1 LGRDPKAP
9 IIKGRKVDSWPM
21 AKGILRKVLIV
32 LILPCAVYA
41 RFYILQP
48 KRFGTLQT
56 LYIMFQQA
64 FLPSISAWG
73 LCFVMTLG
81 LYDLSIG
88 AIIILSAIVG
98 TNLTLAIG
106 TGFGYVWLFLI
117 CLSTAVVLEFINAS
131 GYNFLKIPS
140 MIVTIGLMI
149 LYETAANFAGNA
161 VLPYELSI
169 FGKAPYNVIV
179 GLFTLIIAYL
189 LYNRTQI
196 GMQIKA
202 VGGSEIVARNAGVDV
217 RRVKMYGFLLCGVFL
232 GIASF
237 LSVSYGGVI
246 IPSTRM
252 SSILRLFPPLMGY
265 FIGIA
270 LKKVCNI
277 IIGIFVGE
285 MVIIMVVTGM
295 VTMGVPTTYQ
305 QVITGLFLLAVVGIA
320 VKAKK
325 DEVVK

>member
-1 LGRDPKAP
+1 MSTG
-9 IIKGRKVDSWPM
+9 KVDFAYM
-21 AKGILRKVLIV
+21 VKGVLKKILIV

-41 RFYILQP
+41 LFYILQP
-48 KRFGTLQT
+48 KRFGSLQT

-88 AIIILSAIVG
+88 AIIIFSAIVG
-98 TNLTLAIG
+98 TNFALVIG
-106 TGFGYVWLFLI
+106 NSFGYIGLFI
-117 CLSTAVVLEFINAS
+117 GCLFSAVFLELINAT
-131 GYNFLKIPS
+131 GYTLLKIPS
-140 MIVTIGLMI
+140 MIVTIGFMI
-149 LYETAANFAGNA
+149 LYETAANFMGNA

-169 FGKAPYNVIV
+169 FGRAPYNILVGIV
-179 GLFTLIIAYL
+179 TLIIAYL

-202 VGGSEIVARNAGVDV
+202 VGGSEIIARNAGVDV
-217 RRVKMYGFLLCGVFL
+217 QRVKMYGFLLCGIFL

-270 LKKVCNI
+270 LRKVCNI
-277 IIGIFVGE
+277 IIGVFVGE
-285 MVIIMVVTGM
+285 MVIVMVVTGM

-320 VKAKK
+320 IKVKKN
-325 DEVVK
+325 EVVK

>member
-1 LGRDPKAP
+1 
-9 IIKGRKVDSWPM
+9 M

-41 RFYILQP
+41 IFYILQP

-106 TGFGYVWLFLI
+106 TGFGYVWLILI

-202 VGGSEIVARNAGVDV
+202 VGGSEIVARNAGVNV
-217 RRVKMYGFLLCGVFL
+217 QRVKMYGFLLCGVFL

>member
-1 LGRDPKAP
+1 MNKGLGK
-9 IIKGRKVDSWPM
+9 K
-21 AKGILRKVLIV
+21 ILTVLV
-32 LILPCAVYA
+32 LPCAVYVI
-41 RFYILQP
+41 FYVLQP
-48 KRFGTLQT
+48 KRFGSLQT

-98 TNLTLAIG
+98 TNLTLFIG
-106 TGFGYVWLFLI
+106 TSFGYIWLFI
-117 CLSTAVVLEFINAS
+117 GCLATAVVLELINAT

-149 LYETAANFAGNA
+149 LYETVANFMGNA

-169 FGKAPYNVIV
+169 FGRAPYNIIV
-179 GLFTLIIAYL
+179 GLITLIIAYL

-202 VGGSEIVARNAGVDV
+202 VGGSEIIARNAGVDV
-217 RRVKMYGFLLCGVFL
+217 QRVKMYGFLLCGVFL

-277 IIGIFVGE
+277 IIGVFVGE
-285 MVIIMVVTGM
+285 IVIIMVVTGM

-320 VKAKK
+320 IKAKK

>member
-1 LGRDPKAP
+1 MG
-9 IIKGRKVDSWPM
+9 KGLPRK
-21 AKGILRKVLIV
+21 ILIV

-41 RFYILQP
+41 IFFALQP
-48 KRFGTLQT
+48 KRFGNLQT

-73 LCFVMTLG
+73 LCFVMSLG

-98 TNLTLAIG
+98 TNLTLALG
-106 TGFGYVWLFLI
+106 TGVGYIWLFI
-117 CLSTAVVLEFINAS
+117 GCLATAVVLELVNATV
-131 GYNFLKIPS
+131 YNLLKIPS

-149 LYETAANFAGNA
+149 LYETAANFVGDA

-169 FGKAPYNVIV
+169 FGRAPYNIV
-179 GLFTLIIAYL
+179 AGAAALVVAYI

-196 GMQIKA
+196 GMQIRA
-202 VGGSEIVARNAGVDV
+202 VGGSEIIARNAGVRV
-217 RRVKMYGFLLCGVFL
+217 ERVKMNGFLLCGLFL

-277 IIGIFVGE
+277 IIGVFVGE

-320 VKAKK
+320 TKAKT

>member
-1 LGRDPKAP
+1 MCDGKADP
-9 IIKGRKVDSWPM
+9 VYM
-21 AKGILRKVLIV
+21 AKGILRKILIV
-32 LILPCAVYA
+32 LILPCSVYA
-41 RFYILQP
+41 LFYILQP
-48 KRFGTLQT
+48 NRFGSLQT

-88 AIIILSAIVG
+88 AIIIFSAIVG
-98 TNLTLAIG
+98 TNLALTIG
-106 TGFGYVWLFLI
+106 SGLGYIGLFI
-117 CLSTAVVLEFINAS
+117 GCLSTAVVLEFINAT
-131 GYNFLKIPS
+131 GYTVLKIPS

-149 LYETAANFAGNA
+149 LYETAANFMGNA

-169 FGKAPYNVIV
+169 FGRAPYNIFL
-179 GLFTLIIAYL
+179 GIMTLIIAYL

-202 VGGSEIVARNAGVDV
+202 VGGSEIIAKNAGVNV
-217 RRVKMYGFLLCGVFL
+217 QRVKMYGFLLCGVFL

-237 LSVSYGGVI
+237 MSVSYGGVI

-277 IIGIFVGE
+277 IIGVFVGE

-320 VKAKK
+320 IRVKKA
-325 DEVVK
+325 EVVK

>member
-1 LGRDPKAP
+1 MV
-9 IIKGRKVDSWPM
+9 KGVLK
-21 AKGILRKVLIV
+21 KILIV
-32 LILPCAVYA
+32 LILPCVIYA
-41 RFYILQP
+41 LFYILQP
-48 KRFGTLQT
+48 KRFGSLQT

-88 AIIILSAIVG
+88 AIIIFSAIVG
-98 TNLTLAIG
+98 TNFALVIG
-106 TGFGYVWLFLI
+106 NSFGYIGLFI
-117 CLSTAVVLEFINAS
+117 GCLSSAVFLELINATS
-131 GYNFLKIPS
+131 YTLLKIPS

-149 LYETAANFAGNA
+149 LYETAANFMGNA
-161 VLPYELSI
+161 VLPYEMSI
-169 FGKAPYNVIV
+169 FGRAPYNILVGIV
-179 GLFTLIIAYL
+179 TLIIAYL
-189 LYNRTQI
+189 LYNRTQV

-202 VGGSEIVARNAGVDV
+202 VGGSEIIASNAGVDV
-217 RRVKMYGFLLCGVFL
+217 RRVKMYGFLLCGIFL

-270 LKKVCNI
+270 LRKVCNI
-277 IIGIFVGE
+277 IIGVFVGE
-285 MVIIMVVTGM
+285 MVIFMVVTGM

-305 QVITGLFLLAVVGIA
+305 QVITGLFLLTVVGIA
-320 VKAKK
+320 IKVKKN
-325 DEVVK
+325 EVVK

>member
-1 LGRDPKAP
+1 MSTG
-9 IIKGRKVDSWPM
+9 KVDFAYM
-21 AKGILRKVLIV
+21 VKGVLKKVLIV

-41 RFYILQP
+41 LFYILQP
-48 KRFGTLQT
+48 KRFGSLQT

-88 AIIILSAIVG
+88 AIIIFSAIVG
-98 TNLTLAIG
+98 TNFALVIG
-106 TGFGYVWLFLI
+106 NSFGYIGLFI
-117 CLSTAVVLEFINAS
+117 GCLFSAVFLELINAT
-131 GYNFLKIPS
+131 GYTLLKIPS
-140 MIVTIGLMI
+140 MIVTIGFMI
-149 LYETAANFAGNA
+149 LYETAANFMGNA

-169 FGKAPYNVIV
+169 FGRAPYNILVGIV
-179 GLFTLIIAYL
+179 TLIIAYL

-202 VGGSEIVARNAGVDV
+202 VGGSEIIARNAGVDV
-217 RRVKMYGFLLCGVFL
+217 QRVKMYGFLLCGIFL

-270 LKKVCNI
+270 LRKVCNI
-277 IIGIFVGE
+277 IIGVFVGE
-285 MVIIMVVTGM
+285 MVIVMVVTGM

-320 VKAKK
+320 IKVKKN
-325 DEVVK
+325 EVVK

>member
-1 LGRDPKAP
+1 
-9 IIKGRKVDSWPM
+9 VDSTFM
-21 AKGILRKVLIV
+21 VKGVLKKILIV
-32 LILPCAVYA
+32 LILPCVIYA
-41 RFYILQP
+41 LFYILQP
-48 KRFGTLQT
+48 KRFGSLQT

-88 AIIILSAIVG
+88 AIIIFSAIVG
-98 TNLTLAIG
+98 TNFALVIG
-106 TGFGYVWLFLI
+106 NSFGYIGLFI
-117 CLSTAVVLEFINAS
+117 GCLSSAVFLELINATS
-131 GYNFLKIPS
+131 YTLLKIPS

-149 LYETAANFAGNA
+149 LYETAANFMGNA
-161 VLPYELSI
+161 VLPYEMSI
-169 FGKAPYNVIV
+169 FGRAPYNILVGIV
-179 GLFTLIIAYL
+179 TLIIAYL
-189 LYNRTQI
+189 LYNRTQV

-202 VGGSEIVARNAGVDV
+202 VGGSEIIASNAGVDV
-217 RRVKMYGFLLCGVFL
+217 RRVKMYGFLLCGIFL

-270 LKKVCNI
+270 LRKVCNI
-277 IIGIFVGE
+277 IIGVFVGE
-285 MVIIMVVTGM
+285 MVIVMVVTGM

-305 QVITGLFLLAVVGIA
+305 QVITGLFLLTVVGIA
-320 VKAKK
+320 IKVKKN
-325 DEVVK
+325 EVVK